1 MNGEELLTRVVEDDG
16 EYLLFEDPVIMY
28 RSISPNGMR
37 LATQVAGALR
47 DQPDNTQFLSPL
59 GFNFSIKKLPNTNY
73 FVQAVN
79 VPTVQMGDAVL
90 PTPFV
95 NIPTIGDR
103 MAFAEFQL
111 SFKVDEDMKN
121 YIELFDW
128 MVQLGF
134 PEDFA
139 QSKNIYEKQRSVDF
153 LADGPYSDATVTIL
167 NSAMQPNLEVQFE
180 DCYPIGVNNGK
191 RRSSGSD

>member
-1 MNGEELLTRVVEDDG
+1 M
-16 EYLLFEDPVIMY
+16 
-28 RSISPNGMR
+28 
-37 LATQVAGALR
+37 ATQVAGALR

-167 NSAMQPNLEVQFE
+167 NSAMQPNVEVQLKTVIQQHCLIYNFQ
-180 DCYPIGVNNGK
+180 PRHLQLIT
-191 RRSSGSD
+191 

>member
-1 MNGEELLTRVVEDDG
+1 M
-16 EYLLFEDPVIMY
+16 
-28 RSISPNGMR
+28 
-37 LATQVAGALR
+37 ATQVAGALR
-47 DQPDNTQFLSPL
+47 DQTDNTQFLSPL

-167 NSAMQPNLEVQFE
+167 NSAMQPNVEVQFE
-180 DCYPIGVNNGK
+180 DCYPTALSDLQFSTTAPSVDYIECQATFRYK
-191 RRSSGSD
+191 LFRILRLSSSGTTDTQSTNFA

>member
-1 MNGEELLTRVVEDDG
+1 M
-16 EYLLFEDPVIMY
+16 
-28 RSISPNGMR
+28 
-37 LATQVAGALR
+37 ATQVAGALR

-79 VPTVQMGDAVL
+79 VPTVQMGDAVM

-111 SFKVDEDMKN
+111 SFKVDEDMTN

-139 QSKNIYEKQRSVDF
+139 QAKNIYQKQRSVDF

-180 DCYPIGVNNGK
+180 DCYPTALSDLQFSTTSPSVDYIECQATFRYK
-191 RRSSGSD
+191 LFRILRLGSAGTTDTQSTNFA

>member
-1 MNGEELLTRVVEDDG
+1 
-16 EYLLFEDPVIMY
+16 
-28 RSISPNGMR
+28 

-79 VPTVQMGDAVL
+79 VPTVQIGDVVM

-111 SFKVDEDMKN
+111 SFKVDEDMTN

-139 QSKNIYEKQRSVDF
+139 QAKNIYQKQRSVDF

-180 DCYPIGVNNGK
+180 DCYPTALSDLQFSTTSPSVDYIECQATFRYK
-191 RRSSGSD
+191 LFRILRLGSAGTTDTQSTNFA

>member
-1 MNGEELLTRVVEDDG
+1 M
-16 EYLLFEDPVIMY
+16 
-28 RSISPNGMR
+28 
-37 LATQVAGALR
+37 ATQVAGALR

-79 VPTVQMGDAVL
+79 VPTVQMGDAVM

-139 QSKNIYEKQRSVDF
+139 QAKNIYQKQRSVDF

-167 NSAMQPNLEVQFE
+167 NSAMQPNVEVQFE
-180 DCYPIGVNNGK
+180 DCYPTALSDLQFSTTSPSVDYIECQATFRYK
-191 RRSSGSD
+191 LFRILRLSSSGTTDTQSTNFA

>member
-1 MNGEELLTRVVEDDG
+1 
-16 EYLLFEDPVIMY
+16 
-28 RSISPNGMR
+28 

-79 VPTVQMGDAVL
+79 VPTVQMGDAVM

-111 SFKVDEDMKN
+111 SFKVDEDMTN

-139 QSKNIYEKQRSVDF
+139 QAKNIYQKQRSVDF

-180 DCYPIGVNNGK
+180 DCYPTALSDLQFSTTSPSVDYIECQATFRYK
-191 RRSSGSD
+191 LFRILRLGSAGTTDTQSTNFA